1 MNVTIKN
8 CLLNKQGLRF
18 FLILLLCNTSTNI
31 IMAQG
36 DLVIFP
42 KRVVFEE
49 KNRIQQINLANTG
62 KDTAVYNMS
71 FVEFRMTE
79 LGNFEEITVPD
90 LGQQFA
96 TPYLRVYPRQVTLAP
111 NESQT
116 VKVQLIN
123 SNKLQVGEYRSHLY
137 FRAVKTTKPL
147 GQEESIDKAAGLSVK
162 IEAVF
167 GISIANII
175 RKGESNTSI
184 TLSGLHYENK
194 KDLGAFL
201 HFDINRIGNMSSYGD
216 ITVNY
221 ISPQNKSYE
230 VGKIKGIG
238 VYTPG
243 TLRRNTIA
251 LQKPK
256 DINFEGGKFKVIY
269 TENEDK
275 AVLAEK
281 ELDL

>member
-8 CLLNKQGLRF
+8 CLLNKQGLNF
-18 FLILLLCNTSTNI
+18 FLILLLCITSTNV

-96 TPYLRVYPRQVTLAP
+96 TPCLRVYPRQVTLAP

-123 SNKLQVGEYRSHLY
+123 SNKLQDVEYRSHLY
-137 FRAVKTTKPL
+137 FRAIKSTKPL
-147 GQEESIDKAAGLSVK
+147 GQEGVRSDTAVLSVK
-162 IEAVF
+162 IKAVF
-167 GISIANII
+167 GVFDLII
-175 RKGESNTSI
+175 YR
-184 TLSGLHYENK
+184 
-194 KDLGAFL
+194 
-201 HFDINRIGNMSSYGD
+201 
-216 ITVNY
+216 
-221 ISPQNKSYE
+221 
-230 VGKIKGIG
+230 
-238 VYTPG
+238 
-243 TLRRNTIA
+243 
-251 LQKPK
+251 
-256 DINFEGGKFKVIY
+256 
-269 TENEDK
+269 
-275 AVLAEK
+275 
-281 ELDL
+281 

>member
-18 FLILLLCNTSTNI
+18 FLILLICNTSTNI

-123 SNKLQVGEYRSHLY
+123 SNKLQDGEYRSHLY

-147 GQEESIDKAAGLSVK
+147 GQEESTDKAAGLSVK

-175 RKGESNTSI
+175 RKGESNTSV
-184 TLSGLHYENK
+184 TLSGLHYEDK
-194 KDLGAFL
+194 KDLGGFL
-201 HFDINRIGNMSSYGD
+201 NFDINRVGNMSSYGD

-221 ISPQNKSYE
+221 ISPKNKSYE
-230 VGKIKGIG
+230 VGKIKGVG

-243 TLRRNTIA
+243 TLRKNIIA

-256 DINFEGGKFKVIY
+256 EINFEGGKFKVIY

>member
-1 MNVTIKN
+1 
-8 CLLNKQGLRF
+8 
-18 FLILLLCNTSTNI
+18 
-31 IMAQG
+31 
-36 DLVIFP
+36 
-42 KRVVFEE
+42 
-49 KNRIQQINLANTG
+49 
-62 KDTAVYNMS
+62 MS

-123 SNKLQVGEYRSHLY
+123 SNKLQDGEYRSHLY
-137 FRAVKTTKPL
+137 FRAIKSTKPL
-147 GQEESIDKAAGLSVK
+147 GQEGVDNDPAGLSVK

-175 RKGESNTSI
+175 RKGVSDTSI
-184 TLSGLHYENK
+184 TLSGLHYENE
-194 KDLGAFL
+194 KDLGPFL
-201 HFDINRIGNMSSYGD
+201 HFDINRVGNMSSYGD

-230 VGKIKGIG
+230 VGRIKG
-238 VYTPG
+238 P
-243 TLRRNTIA
+243 
-251 LQKPK
+251 
-256 DINFEGGKFKVIY
+256 F
-269 TENEDK
+269 
-275 AVLAEK
+275 
-281 ELDL
+281 